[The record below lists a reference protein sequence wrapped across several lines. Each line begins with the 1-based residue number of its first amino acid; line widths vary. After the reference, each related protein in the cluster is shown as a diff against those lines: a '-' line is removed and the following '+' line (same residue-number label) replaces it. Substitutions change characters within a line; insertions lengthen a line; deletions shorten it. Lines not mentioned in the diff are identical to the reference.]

1 MKIAVLFLMLVII
14 SGMSLIGINQAFA
27 DACLSNVAGTWNDP
41 NTWTNCGVGGVPDN
55 LGDSA
60 NIQINGDVQ
69 LNNDFTVNSVSVIEG
84 GSLSVN
90 AKLTAQDLE
99 VGANSDLFIN
109 CNGEFVLTEGG
120 SNNGLLTNHGIF
132 RTLQFVSFENSG
144 TYQSSGTDIFGGAF
158 NANPNPIVQI
168 PSICVVGGTVIPI
181 DSTALLLAGA
191 QSTSWMIPVILSGIG
206 IGLFAVSRKSENS

>member
-1 MKIAVLFLMLVII
+1 MKISVLFLMLVII

-27 DACLSNVAGTWNDP
+27 FNCFANVAGIGND
-41 NTWTNCGVGGVPDN
+41 TNILTNWGVGGVPNN

-69 LNNDFTVNSVSVIEG
+69 LNNDFVVGSLSVIEG

-120 SNNGLLTNHGIF
+120 SNFGLITNHGLLQ
-132 RTLQFVSFENSG
+132 TLQFVSFENSG

-181 DSTALLLAGA
+181 DTTAMLLAGA

-206 IGLFAVSRKSENS
+206 IGLFVFRKSENS